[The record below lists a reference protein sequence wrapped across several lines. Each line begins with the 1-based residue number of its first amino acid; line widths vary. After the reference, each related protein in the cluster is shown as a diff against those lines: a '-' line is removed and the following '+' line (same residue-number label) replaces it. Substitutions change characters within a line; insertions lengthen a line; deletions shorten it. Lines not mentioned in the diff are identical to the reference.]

1 MAKLLLI
8 AGLVLLTSCSR
19 LELGYRNLDWLIPW
33 SMDNYVSLTRE
44 QKAWLKPRLTQHI
57 AWHCQSQLP
66 RYADWLQRSATLVA
80 EPKPDAEQFEAQ
92 FRAFR
97 LAVDDIVVQVT
108 PDLTELLQGMS
119 AAQVQELEENLAKQ
133 NKEQREDYLD
143 VPLDEQI
150 NERGERMAERIKP
163 WFGRLH
169 PEQKARVNAWAQE
182 LGNYNQGWL
191 DNNLRWQQAFLA
203 AVKDRKSA
211 QFPAQ
216 VQHLLQ
222 ARMSVWTPAYQ
233 QQFDGAQVALGRLFA
248 DLVASAD
255 ATQRER
261 LQERLQGLRKQL
273 ADMSCTEGSNAI
285 TASATSTQSAASP
298 AL

>member
-19 LELGYRNLDWLIPW
+19 LELGYRNLDLLIPW
-33 SMDNYVSLTRE
+33 SMDNYVSLTGE

-57 AWHCQSQLP
+57 AWHCKSQLP

-80 EPKPDAEQFEAQ
+80 QPDPEAARFQAQ
-92 FRAFR
+92 FSEFR
-97 LAVDDIVVQVT
+97 HAVDDIVVQVT
-108 PDLTELLQGMS
+108 PDLTELLQGIS

-150 NERGERMAERIKP
+150 SERAERMEERLKP

-169 PEQKARVNAWAQE
+169 PEQKARIKAWAQQ
-182 LGNYNQGWL
+182 LGDYNRGWL
-191 DNNLRWQQAFLA
+191 DNNLRWQQAFVATLKNRNA
-203 AVKDRKSA
+203 E

-216 VQHLLQ
+216 IKRLLQ
-222 ARMSVWTPAYQ
+222 ERMQYWTPEYQ
-233 QQFDGAQVALGRLFA
+233 QQFDAAQVALSGLFA
-248 DLVASAD
+248 DLVTRAD
-255 ATQRER
+255 AKQRER
-261 LQERLQGLRKQL
+261 LQERLEGMRKQL
-273 ADMSCTEGSNAI
+273 ADI
-285 TASATSTQSAASP
+285 TCP
-298 AL
+298 

>member
-19 LELGYRNLDWLIPW
+19 LELGYRNLDLLIPW
-33 SMDNYVSLTRE
+33 SMDNYVSLTGE

-57 AWHCQSQLP
+57 AWHCKSQLP

-80 EPKPDAEQFEAQ
+80 QPDPEAARFQAQ
-92 FRAFR
+92 FSEFR
-97 LAVDDIVVQVT
+97 HAVDDIVVQVT
-108 PDLTELLQGMS
+108 PDLTELLQGIS

-150 NERGERMAERIKP
+150 SERAERMEERLKP

-169 PEQKARVNAWAQE
+169 PEQKARIKAWAQQ
-182 LGNYNQGWL
+182 LGDYNRGWL
-191 DNNLRWQQAFLA
+191 DNNLRWQQAFVATLKNRNA
-203 AVKDRKSA
+203 E

-216 VQHLLQ
+216 IKRLLQ
-222 ARMSVWTPAYQ
+222 ERMQYWTPEYQ
-233 QQFDGAQVALGRLFA
+233 QQFDAAQVALSGLFA
-248 DLVASAD
+248 DLVTSAD
-255 ATQRER
+255 AKQRER
-261 LQERLQGLRKQL
+261 LQERLEGMRKQL
-273 ADMSCTEGSNAI
+273 ADI
-285 TASATSTQSAASP
+285 TCP
-298 AL
+298 